1 MIEGHLLSS
10 ADKLLEVGKL
20 EEAYQE
26 YILNDKITQAAFV
39 SLLAGDIKQALELY
53 LQAPHSS
60 AKRWGLF
67 LCDFFINPQR
77 MIPSPGVLS
86 FRLYFEATFYY
97 CRKFDLDDYVKKFED
112 YANSLNQIY
121 PEYFSDMERVN
132 KYFDK

>member
-1 MIEGHLLSS
+1 MIEGHLLSE
-10 ADKLLEVGKL
+10 ADKLLEAGKL

-26 YILNDKITQAAFV
+26 YILEDKITQAAFV
-39 SLLAGDIKQALELY
+39 TLLAGDIQHALELY
-53 LQAPHSS
+53 LQVPHSS

-97 CRKFDLDDYVKKFED
+97 CKKFGLTDYVNNFVK
-112 YANSLNQIY
+112 YADSLNQIY
-121 PEYFSDMERVN
+121 PEYLHDMEKVN
-132 KYFDK
+132 KCFDN